1 MIVRVP
7 LPLFK
12 MAPPLGPEFPE
23 RVELV
28 IVVVP
33 WLRIPPPPKP
43 AVLPE
48 IVELITVR
56 LLPEL
61 LRIPPPPCDTVL
73 PEIVELVTVR
83 VPELSKAPPSLMLF
97 APETITPEMVKL
109 PPVSMVKI
117 LKPPRLPLLPLMVSE
132 EALGPVM
139 VTVPAVPPVIAVLA
153 SMMAGNAAVK
163 AMVPVTPV
171 LKTISSLPGVVLARV
186 IAASRDPA
194 PEAAVFR
201 TVMVAGTTLS
211 SSPRSSS

>member
-1 MIVRVP
+1 MP
-7 LPLFK
+7 
-12 MAPPLGPEFPE
+12 PPL
-23 RVELV
+23 
-28 IVVVP
+28 
-33 WLRIPPPPKP
+33 
-43 AVLPE
+43 
-48 IVELITVR
+48 
-56 LLPEL
+56 
-61 LRIPPPPCDTVL
+61 CDAEL

-83 VPELSKAPPSLMLF
+83 VPELLKAPPLLMLF
-97 APETITPEMVKL
+97 APETVTPEMVKL

-117 LKPPRLPLLPLMVSE
+117 RKPPRLPLLPLMVSE

>member
-1 MIVRVP
+1 
-7 LPLFK
+7 
-12 MAPPLGPEFPE
+12 
-23 RVELV
+23 
-28 IVVVP
+28 
-33 WLRIPPPPKP
+33 
-43 AVLPE
+43 
-48 IVELITVR
+48 
-56 LLPEL
+56 
-61 LRIPPPPCDTVL
+61 
-73 PEIVELVTVR
+73 
-83 VPELSKAPPSLMLF
+83 
-97 APETITPEMVKL
+97 
-109 PPVSMVKI
+109 MVKI
-117 LKPPRLPLLPLMVSE
+117 LKPPRLPLMISE